1 MESIYW
7 QENETKRWMH
17 VLDPKI
23 HLLEKSSK
31 AVRLKSTTSWK
42 FEMPQKKK
50 KKKNLWLRVWERERE
65 RGRGIKDNEIH
76 KY

>member
-50 KKKNLWLRVWERERE
+50 KKKIYGCVWEREKERE
-65 RGRGIKDNEIH
+65 GEE
-76 KY
+76 